1 MNHKVPS
8 DLVKF
13 ERSTLTD
20 AVLGGCPQCL
30 TRWAVPSCG
39 QTVKPVASLPTELV
53 SDWFHV
59 QVPLTDGAP
68 PPKYTFDK
76 YNRPLEIPEY
86 SDEEY
91 SRVLQDPRWS
101 REETDHLWG
110 LARQFELRFI
120 VMADRWALPKARSV
134 EEMKERY
141 YSVAKKLLLARAQDE
156 EDVADHPLIKVSAG
170 SRQLGAIVWPRF
182 RPSSWP
188 RLLKESIYRNVITWR
203 GTWQMA

>member
-1 MNHKVPS
+1 MPPPVGSSFLVGREGSLLHGFLTTFPS
-8 DLVKF
+8 SFPL
-13 ERSTLTD
+13 S
-20 AVLGGCPQCL
+20 
-30 TRWAVPSCG
+30 
-39 QTVKPVASLPTELV
+39 TELV
-53 SDWFHV
+53 ADWYYV

-68 PPKYTFDK
+68 PLKYTFDK

-120 VMADRWALPKARSV
+120 VMADRWALPKVRSV

-141 YSVAKKLLLARAQDE
+141 YSVGRKLLLARAQDE
-156 EDVADHPLIKVSAG
+156 EDVADHPLIKVSTG
-170 SRQLGAIVWPRF
+170 SPQIGVMVWAQV
-182 RPSSWP
+182 SSFL
-188 RLLKESIYRNVITWR
+188 RAQAAQREHS
-203 GTWQMA
+203 